1 MLDLSALALHACQVV
16 VDNEV
21 CSMLPA
27 AKLSCRQVV
36 VGVPAGQQL
45 LACMVAA
52 TWLLPASNSSCYTGS
67 SPELH
72 ARLPSLLTSTMV
84 AYRAAAHNCFSTM

>member
-45 LACMVAA
+45 LACNGGSNLASA
-52 TWLLPASNSSCYTGS
+52 CKQQQLL
-67 SPELH
+67 
-72 ARLPSLLTSTMV
+72 
-84 AYRAAAHNCFSTM
+84 YR